1 MNAEDF
7 AKGLTQSPD
16 FLWQDLDLVNRR
28 GLVAKFDEAGYRSAS
43 FLDQRAFQRD
53 TLAAWLSLEEI
64 RRHTEQLSPP
74 APHAI
79 FHVSHC
85 GSTLVSRLLAEL
97 PGCLPL
103 REPLVL
109 LTLAQEKREL
119 TQPTARLDESG
130 WRALVEASLNALSR
144 VYRPQDRVLLKLTS
158 ACSNLLPDFL
168 GRSVDS
174 RALLLHADLETWLA
188 VMLRGPD
195 VRNNGRFYAQAWL
208 KDLHA
213 LTGHTDIR
221 LASLDDPEMF
231 VINWL
236 TSMLHFERARQKQG
250 DRVQRLD
257 FAELLTS
264 PAAELERLARLFGLD
279 VSKAAAVTS
288 GPLMSNYAKRPNERF
303 DAATREKELQESRA
317 RFGAEIKAGMAFAEK
332 LCKEIPELAPFSV
345 YFTRSSTRKE

>member
-1 MNAEDF
+1 MKAEDF
-7 AKGLTQSPD
+7 ARGLAQSPD

-28 GLVAKFDEAGYRSAS
+28 GLVAKFDEAGYRRAS

-53 TLAAWLSLEEI
+53 TVAAWLPLQEI
-64 RRHTEQLSPP
+64 RRHTEQLTPP

-97 PGCLPL
+97 PGCLPV

-109 LTLAQEKREL
+109 LALALEKREL
-119 TQPTARLDESG
+119 SQPTARLDDKD
-130 WRALVEASLNALSR
+130 WRSLLEAGFNALSR
-144 VYRPQDRVLLKLTS
+144 VYHPGDRALLKLTS

-168 GRSVDS
+168 GRNADS
-174 RALLLHADLETWLA
+174 RAQLLHADLETWLA
-188 VMLRGPD
+188 LMLRGPE

-213 LTGHTDIR
+213 LTGRTDIR
-221 LASLDDPEMF
+221 LATLEDPEQF

-236 TSMLHFERARQKQG
+236 TSMLHFEGARQQHG

-257 FAELLTS
+257 FAELLAS
-264 PAAELERLARLFGLD
+264 PSAELERLAQLFGLD
-279 VSKAAAVTS
+279 ASKAPTVAS
-288 GPLMSNYAKRPNERF
+288 GPLMSSYAKRPGERF
-303 DAATREKELQESRA
+303 DAAAREKELQESRA
-317 RFGAEIKAGMAFAEK
+317 RFSAEIEAGMHYAEK
-332 LCKEIPELAPFSV
+332 LCKEIPELAPLGA
-345 YFTRSSTRKE
+345 YFTRSR